1 MNKPALTTILFFLMA
16 AMLFGNISSASAEES
31 VTVYGEYL
39 TDSGGY
45 NYGVDYFVDSD
56 VATQIYVAPYIIA
69 RENVTGSLISG
80 VLLMEA
86 NEKHVRIGSFI
97 SSDHSKAW
105 SVTVGAKWKKVE

>member
-1 MNKPALTTILFFLMA
+1 MA

-80 VLLMEA
+80 VMLIEA
-86 NEKHVRIGSFI
+86 NEKHVRIGSRLRGFQHAI
-97 SSDHSKAW
+97 NQPLDKENAPKHEH
-105 SVTVGAKWKKVE
+105 TRF